1 MPSTTT
7 IDFAGQAKTAA
18 DFFKFT
24 LFGWGA
30 ESVLRAESELLAD
43 AETTMAK
50 WLQRR
55 REAVL
60 DTQRLVVQ
68 MRESRDLSDVFKA
81 QQDWMAGAFR
91 RLAEDAEGY
100 QKAAGAFANVTQR
113 EIVEREQPKE
123 AGGQRTAEN
132 GDDRGKLPMAVA
144 AARARS

>member
-1 MPSTTT
+1 MPSTPT

-24 LFGWGA
+24 LFAWGA

-43 AETTMAK
+43 AETTMTK

-68 MRESRDLSDVFKA
+68 MRESQDLSDVFRA
-81 QQDWMAGAFR
+81 QQVWMVGAFR
-91 RLAEDAEGY
+91 RLTEDAEGY
-100 QKAAGAFANVTQR
+100 QKAARAFANVTKR
-113 EIVEREQPKE
+113 ETVGREQ
-123 AGGQRTAEN
+123 
-132 GDDRGKLPMAVA
+132 
-144 AARARS
+144 